1 MQEQPT
7 TSKLNDSLAV
17 KHVLGYNTDFKN
29 NIFLHPK
36 DQQIIYPAA
45 NLIVVNNENKIQ

>member
-1 MQEQPT
+1 MQELQT
-7 TSKLNDSLAV
+7 NSKVNDSLAV

-36 DQQIIYPAA
+36 DQ
-45 NLIVVNNENKIQ
+45 